1 MLPAQTANPKYSK
14 FKQILSPNHTLL
26 REDIIWVLD
35 YIKEKV
41 AEGDPLLLDLPEP
54 RLLKNFHYFAKVA
67 LLLIHKR
74 QIIEPD
80 QLKQWLAEAAFG
92 LNSIVHPSS

>member
-1 MLPAQTANPKYSK
+1 MLPAQTVNPKYNK
-14 FKQILSPNHTLL
+14 FKQILSPSHTLL

-41 AEGDPLLLDLPEP
+41 AEGDPLLLGLPEP
-54 RLLKNFHYFAKVA
+54 RLLKNFHYFAEVA
-67 LLLIHKR
+67 LVLIHKR

-80 QLKQWLAEAAFG
+80 QLKQWLTEATYG
-92 LNSIVHPSS
+92 LGSIVHPSN